1 MAAVIIIVV
10 AMNEISVV
18 VGDAV
23 VTTSTRLR
31 SQVSSGHHSY

>member
-23 VTTSTRLR
+23 VTTNFNEVAVT
-31 SQVSSGHHSY
+31 GK